1 MVVHL
6 LRYLECIIHKKE
18 KKKSIQDVVYLLSS
32 SFQIVQASPF
42 LMCSILRHPRS
53 MPAPDEGESPHLC
66 ETPPIQP
73 WHMVPPIINPL
84 YKVFSV
90 SISLDEEE
98 KRNRA

>member
-1 MVVHL
+1 MHYPQK
-6 LRYLECIIHKKE
+6 RKKE
-18 KKKSIQDVVYLLSS
+18 EHIRYRLSAVVVVSNRTS
-32 SFQIVQASPF
+32 VANF
-42 LMCSILRHPRS
+42 LMCNILRRPRS